1 MRDTASQLI
10 LHARERAELSQADL
24 AARAGTSQSAI
35 ARLESGTAN
44 PSMETLTRILE
55 AAGFSLRLSLDPLVP
70 DDPVSAA
77 YRRDIDRTLLREN
90 LRRSV
95 DERLEGLH
103 SMAELSNELR
113 RAIRK

>member
-1 MRDTASQLI
+1 MSHSSSRLI
-10 LHARERAELSQADL
+10 IRARERAALSQAEL

-44 PSMETLTRILE
+44 PSVETLTRILE
-55 AAGFSLRLSLDPLVP
+55 AAGFGLRLSLSPLVP
-70 DDPVSAA
+70 DDPVTAA

-103 SMAELSNELR
+103 SMAELSSELR
-113 RAIRK
+113 RALR